1 MFDYTSRYYSLANA
15 TYTAPGGREV
25 AYKLRRFLPPGA
37 SLPLLAEVTV
47 MQGERLDLVAYRTLG
62 DPLQFWRIAD
72 ANDAVSP
79 FDLEQPSGQILRVPV
94 PQP

>member
-1 MFDYTSRYYSLANA
+1 MFDHTSRYYQIEGA
-15 TYTAPGGREV
+15 TYVAPDGREV
-25 AYKLRRFLPPGA
+25 AYKRRRFLPAGG

-47 MQGERLDLVAYRTLG
+47 AQGERLDLVAFRTLG

-72 ANDAVSP
+72 ANDAVNP
-79 FDLEQPSGQILRVPV
+79 FDLEEPAGQTLRVPV